1 MHAPRNTDL
10 DTALAE
16 ARRRFVEANP
26 ASRAAHA
33 AALAAMPGG
42 NTRTVLFY
50 TPFPLAI
57 VRGQG
62 ATLTDADG
70 HDYVD
75 FLGEYTAALAGHSHP
90 AIRRAIER
98 ALDGG
103 LNLSGHTVVEARFA
117 AALRDFFPSLERVR
131 FTNSGT
137 EANLLALSL
146 ARAATGRRKIMAFDG
161 AYHGG
166 LLYFGG
172 GGSPVNAPYEVV
184 LGRYNDPDEARRLIA
199 AHGDDLAAI
208 IVEPMIGSGG
218 AIPGTPD
225 FLAAL
230 RGGADAAGAIL
241 IFDEVMTSRLAPGG
255 LQAAL
260 GLRADLTTLG
270 KYIGGGMSFG
280 AFGGRADLMDRFD
293 PRRPDAL
300 PHAGT
305 FNNNVLTM
313 HAGLAALTEV
323 LTPAALAAV
332 NARGEALRRR
342 LDEAARAADAALRFT
357 GRGSIMAAHFTRAPI
372 ARPADTAGVDPRL
385 RELFHLDL
393 LAAGLYIARRGMIT
407 VNLPIG
413 DAETERL
420 VGAVA
425 RFLDERRP
433 LLADG

>member
-10 DTALAE
+10 DAALAE

-33 AALAAMPGG
+33 AALDSMPGG

-50 TPFPLAI
+50 TPFPLAM
-57 VRGQG
+57 VRGEG
-62 ATLTDADG
+62 ARLWDADG
-70 HDYVD
+70 HEYVD

-103 LNLSGHTVVEARFA
+103 LNLSGHTEIEARFA
-117 AALRDFFPSLERVR
+117 AALRAFFPSLERVR

-146 ARAATGRRKIMAFDG
+146 ARAATGRQKIMVFDG

-172 GGSPVNAPYEVV
+172 GGSKVNAPYDFVV
-184 LGRYNDPDEARRLIA
+184 GRYNDSEGAAGLIA
-199 AHGDDLAAI
+199 AHRSDLAAI
-208 IVEPMIGSGG
+208 VVEPMIGSGG
-218 AIPGTPD
+218 AIPGTSD

-230 RGGADAAGAIL
+230 RRGASEAGAVL

-260 GLRADLTTLG
+260 ALRPDLTTLG

-313 HAGLAALTEV
+313 NAGLAALTEV
-323 LTPAALAAV
+323 LTPAALAGV
-332 NARGEALRRR
+332 NARGEALRERLNAGARR
-342 LDEAARAADAALRFT
+342 AGAALQFT

-372 ARPADTAGVDPRL
+372 ARPADIAGVDPRL

-393 LAAGLYIARRGMIT
+393 LAAGIYIARRGMIT
-407 VNLPIG
+407 VNLPI
-413 DAETERL
+413 DDSETDRL
-420 VGAVA
+420 VGAVE

-433 LLADG
+433 LLAGA